1 MTTIIKK
8 VTLRGRHFTMVK
20 DDNGY
25 YCCIEDKYIDKD
37 GRLTQ
42 TLNGIQVHASK
53 TLATCYESTKDAVE
67 IDYLRSTGLSKDE
80 AFNAWLTAK
89 QMVLQ
94 A

>member
-1 MTTIIKK
+1 MKKITTLIA
-8 VTLRGRHFTMVK
+8 RDRHFTIIQN
-20 DDNGY
+20 DEGFY
-25 YCCIEDKYIDKD
+25 LAIEDKYIDANGCLK
-37 GRLTQ
+37 Q
-42 TLNGIQVHASK
+42 ALNGLQMHASK
-53 TLATCYESTKDAVE
+53 DLNMCLQCTKDEVD